1 MFFVPK
7 IAMPH
12 LIAALEAEIEQEKDV
27 AAWIAEDD
35 WIEDDDWPD
44 GYDPND
50 LPLFDIVLRTLKE
63 AQASQVEEIDLSGKP
78 FAFMV
83 FPLPAY
89 LQSVG
94 PALTADERQALEDVR
109 ERHSAFQRETTLRYL
124 RRGDRPFNVPSH
136 WVRSPTTSSEGF
148 RWDDPDNPGNSVRI
162 FHGDPTDE
170 DPAHRGPFVIV
181 VSDGRVLDRNGDP
194 LADRTAVV
202 EALRHF

>member
-63 AQASQVEEIDLSGKP
+63 AQASQVEEIDL
-78 FAFMV
+78 
-83 FPLPAY
+83 
-89 LQSVG
+89 
-94 PALTADERQALEDVR
+94 R
-109 ERHSAFQRETTLRYL
+109 
-124 RRGDRPFNVPSH
+124 
-136 WVRSPTTSSEGF
+136 
-148 RWDDPDNPGNSVRI
+148 
-162 FHGDPTDE
+162 
-170 DPAHRGPFVIV
+170 
-181 VSDGRVLDRNGDP
+181 
-194 LADRTAVV
+194 
-202 EALRHF
+202 